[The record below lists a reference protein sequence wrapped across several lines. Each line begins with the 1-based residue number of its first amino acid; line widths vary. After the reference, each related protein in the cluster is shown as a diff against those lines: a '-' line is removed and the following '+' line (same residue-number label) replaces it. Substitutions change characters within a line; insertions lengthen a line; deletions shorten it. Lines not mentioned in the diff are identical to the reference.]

1 MSALPTSA
9 RRTRGPDLGRA
20 AQTGMAVWIV
30 VAILVAGLTVVDP
43 SGFWASANIANVLV
57 GTVVLGLVSLGQHLV
72 ALSGG
77 IDLSVG
83 SMATLSALL
92 TALLINGYPIRTLP
106 VILGLLAL
114 GAAVGVGHGLLVTK
128 AGVAPFVVTLS
139 TFYLLQGVAFLIST
153 TPGGLVTTVLS
164 GIALNSWGP
173 IPQALPVLVVTV
185 LVVALLLHRTAWGRH
200 LYAAGGNAESAR
212 SAGIPVTKTVTYAY
226 LASGLL
232 AALAGIIL
240 AARATVGSPT
250 AGEGLE
256 LSAITVVVVGGT
268 SLLGGR
274 GSLVGVLGGVTLLAI
289 LESSFT
295 LLQIPSSTTDLIRGL
310 VILAAAAIFVTRS
323 PR

>member
-1 MSALPTSA
+1 MSAVATPA

-20 AQTGMAVWIV
+20 AQTGLAVWIV
-30 VAILVAGLTVVDP
+30 AVLLIVGLTAMDP
-43 SGFWASANIANVLV
+43 AGFWAAANIANVLV
-57 GTVVLGLVSLGQHLV
+57 GTIVLGLVSLGQHLV

-106 VILGLLAL
+106 VILGVMAL
-114 GAAVGVGHGLLVTK
+114 GAAVGAAHGLLVTR
-128 AGVAPFVVTLS
+128 ARVAPFVVTLS

-153 TPGGLVTTVLS
+153 TPGGLVTSALS
-164 GIALNSWGP
+164 SIALNSWGP
-173 IPQALPVLVVTV
+173 IPKALPVLVVAV
-185 LVVALLLHRTAWGRH
+185 LVVTLLLNRTAWGRH

-212 SAGIPVTKTVTYAY
+212 SAGVPVTRTVTYAY

-232 AALAGIIL
+232 AALAGVIL

-274 GSLVGVLGGVTLLAI
+274 GSLVGVLGGVTLLAT

-295 LLQIPSSTTDLIRGL
+295 LLQIPSSTTDLVRGV
-310 VILAAAAIFVTRS
+310 VILAAAAVFVTRK